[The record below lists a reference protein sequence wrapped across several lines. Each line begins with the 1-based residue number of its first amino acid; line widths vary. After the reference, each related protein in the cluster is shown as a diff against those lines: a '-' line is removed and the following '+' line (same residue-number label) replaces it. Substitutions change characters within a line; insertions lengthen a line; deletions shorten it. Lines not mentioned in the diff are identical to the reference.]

1 VPGSLVGRRETAATA
16 PSTPKAA
23 ARLRPASHSM
33 NGVPVNFLRSERW
46 SAVLLL
52 VAAVLGLVLANL
64 SFGPALIELNTAH
77 IDIPW
82 LGLDLSIAHWIS
94 DALLAVFF
102 FIVAVELKRE
112 LVIGELNSPSK
123 AMLPAVAAVGGVLVP
138 ALIFIAFTAGT
149 DTVDGWPIP
158 TATDIAFAL
167 GVLAVFGRFIPTRV
181 RVFLLALAV
190 LDDLI
195 AILIIAFFFT
205 NDANL
210 AFIGFGAITIT
221 LFGAFSR
228 MLKPRSAWILARKPQ
243 WPIVLVM
250 WVLAALSWYFIYQ
263 SGVHATIAGVALG
276 FVMARRPGG
285 RAVHGLEPF
294 SNGVILPLFALS
306 AAMVPV
312 PQVSPSELDPA
323 FWGILVGLPVGKVI
337 GIVLIGGLGV
347 LFVRRRTGAS
357 LTVGDLLMVGALGG
371 IGFTVSLLMNE
382 LAFSDHPEVADEGTL
397 AVLLGSGIAIVCSA
411 IAVTI
416 RSRQYR
422 RKGALSGPGG
432 PFSR

>member
-1 VPGSLVGRRETAATA
+1 
-16 PSTPKAA
+16 
-23 ARLRPASHSM
+23 M
-33 NGVPVNFLRSERW
+33 NILRSERW
-46 SAVLLL
+46 SAILLL
-52 VAAVLGLVLANL
+52 VAAVLGLVLANV
-64 SFGPALIELNTAH
+64 SFGAKVIELNTAH
-77 IDIPW
+77 IDLPW
-82 LGLDLSIAHWIS
+82 LGLDLSIEHWIS
-94 DALLAVFF
+94 DGLLAVFF

-112 LVIGELNSPSK
+112 LVIGELNSLSK
-123 AMLPAVAAVGGVLVP
+123 AMLPAIAAIGGVVVP
-138 ALIFIAFTAGT
+138 ALIFVAFAWGT

-205 NDANL
+205 SDANL
-210 AFIGFGAITIT
+210 AFIGLGAITIT
-221 LFGAFSR
+221 MFGAFSR
-228 MLKPRSAWILARKPQ
+228 MLKPRSAWVLSRKPQ
-243 WPIVLVM
+243 WPIAVVL
-250 WVLAALSWYFIYQ
+250 WVLAALTWYFIYQ

-285 RAVHGLEPF
+285 RSVHALEPY
-294 SNGVILPLFALS
+294 SNGIILPLFALS
-306 AAMVPV
+306 AAMVAI

-323 FWGILVGLPVGKVI
+323 FWGILVGLPVGKII

-347 LFVRRRTGAS
+347 MLVKRRAGVP
-357 LTVGDLLMVGALGG
+357 LTIGDLLMVGALGG

-411 IAVTI
+411 IAVTV

-422 RKGALSGPGG
+422 KAGALSGPGG

>member
-1 VPGSLVGRRETAATA
+1 
-16 PSTPKAA
+16 
-23 ARLRPASHSM
+23 M
-33 NGVPVNFLRSERW
+33 NFLRSERW

-52 VAAVLGLVLANL
+52 VAAVLGLVLANV
-64 SFGPALIELNTAH
+64 SFGPELVEMKNAH
-77 IDIPW
+77 LDIPW
-82 LGLDLSIAHWIS
+82 LGLDLSLGHWAS
-94 DALLAVFF
+94 DGALAVFF

-112 LVIGELNSPSK
+112 LVIGELNSVSK
-123 AMLPAVAAVGGVLVP
+123 AMLPAIAAIGGVVVP
-138 ALIFIAFTAGT
+138 ALIYIAFTAGG

-167 GVLAVFGRFIPTRV
+167 GVLAVFGKFIPTRV

-205 NDANL
+205 TDANL
-210 AFIGFGAITIT
+210 AFIGFGAIAIA

-228 MLKPRSAWILARKPQ
+228 LLKPRSAWILSRRPQ
-243 WPIVLVM
+243 WPIALVL
-250 WVLAALSWYFIYQ
+250 WVLAALAWYFIYQ

-285 RAVHGLEPF
+285 RSVHALEPF

-312 PQVSPSELDPA
+312 PQVTPSELDPA
-323 FWGILVGLPVGKVI
+323 FWGILVGLPVGKII
-337 GIVLIGGLGV
+337 GITLIGGLGA
-347 LFVRRRTGAS
+347 LIVRRRTGAPI
-357 LTVGDLLMVGALGG
+357 TIGDLAMVGTLGG

-382 LAFSDHPEVADEGTL
+382 LAFAGDVDVANEGVL
-397 AVLLGSGIAIVCSA
+397 AVLLGSGVAIVLSG
-411 IAVTI
+411 IAVTA

-422 RKGALSGPGG
+422 RQGAASGPGG